1 MRTAKGPGG
10 LQFDQDG
17 EVSRPPIDERIY
29 EAMLRYLDE
38 APLAGWHRAE
48 ELVDTDNPRFD
59 ALRHMLATSETVEE
73 LQHDRGYPA
82 PLAMLAANLFG
93 LGHEVKN
100 FHGVRSAAEDL
111 FNNFVG
117 SIPAAVMDDPEKIE
131 EMVKMLSYFTP
142 DGKDESDDDYDQGG
156 RVKDDDPPFDMNSLM
171 AGIMRVESS
180 DGVNM
185 MNPTSTATGKYG
197 QLFSE
202 IEDLAELDGITRE
215 QFAEELGLQDQIFGM
230 RAEGLIPGIPG
241 LIDSAFD
248 LTEEYSPQLNSFDY
262 RPAEVAALV
271 NYLGRQG
278 TREYF
283 ASLRDGTDYEVP
295 GTNKTP
301 EEYLEEYNVGVAAH
315 REREGAQQPTRTVDT
330 DFKPIKNNKGGRVVK
345 YNDGGKGPGDPPKNF
360 GVADNLLQVL
370 GTYGKTREEAEQ
382 DPNYEDRLDLT
393 KEEVFDNFM
402 DRYGPNLTSELRKPQ
417 NPNSPFYNPD
427 RNPRRGGLE
436 ELEEQMDKVRVIK
449 EDPARDGKGAY
460 FNTQTDEVYFGP
472 EVSRSSVD
480 RGSVSGEE
488 FTHSIQDPFR
498 EGRGK
503 YGNRRPF
510 DAAIQGLLD
519 SSRETEVDYRTGK
532 QFKLLP
538 DTGVLAPDL
547 GLDDSSYSDLAESL
561 YYGGN
566 TDNPISG
573 RNAEHEL
580 EAMMN
585 TGLLKGI
592 KTGVIP
598 EGTITQDDLS
608 GIVDRYNQGV
618 ANRPNV
624 QMANENFQNSP
635 VMTRDLH
642 PKKEKFWKYDE
653 SGKPS
658 MTKKGKKYYKDKPYQ
673 LRNDLGMED
682 YVSRETFQTNPR
694 HVRNL
699 VALINKDVAGH
710 DPMGR
715 EEMRNLMN
723 YLNQEGYVRPNVE
736 HGDNFLETGNK
747 RYVNDRRNARRA
759 GYAPRGGRDNPYLND

>member
-1 MRTAKGPGG
+1 MRTTKGPSNLMFSGFPG
-10 LQFDQDG
+10 PNLNSDIL
-17 EVSRPPIDERIY
+17 IDYI
-29 EAMLRYLDE
+29 
-38 APLAGWHRAE
+38 
-48 ELVDTDNPRFD
+48 VDTRGGDRSMWQNVADMIAYHETGPQQRMDPRARQITEGGGQGPGRGLFQFEDSTASGSFD
-59 ALRHMLATSETVEE
+59 TAKQRYKNTIDAVR
-73 LQHDRGYPA
+73 DRGYVLELDPEIMA
-82 PLAMLAANLFG
+82 ASNADELTADQQRAIFYANL
-93 LGHEVKN
+93 
-100 FHGVRSAAEDL
+100 
-111 FNNFVG
+111 
-117 SIPAAVMDDPEKIE
+117 I
-131 EMVKMLSYFTP
+131 
-142 DGKDESDDDYDQGG
+142 QG
-156 RVKDDDPPFDMNSLM
+156 P
-171 AGIMRVESS
+171 
-180 DGVNM
+180 
-185 MNPTSTATGKYG
+185 
-197 QLFSE
+197 
-202 IEDLAELDGITRE
+202 
-215 QFAEELGLQDQIFGM
+215 
-230 RAEGLIPGIPG
+230 
-241 LIDSAFD
+241 
-248 LTEEYSPQLNSFDY
+248 
-262 RPAEVAALV
+262 
-271 NYLGRQG
+271 
-278 TREYF
+278 
-283 ASLRDGTDYEVP
+283 ASLRDYAEG
-295 GTNKTP
+295 NMS
-301 EEYLEEYNVGVAAH
+301 LEDLWLKGHKLVEKEGNRGSFRESVSDAQ
-315 REREGAQQPTRTVDT
+315 EREEPIEAVTRE
-330 DFKPIKNNKGGRVVK
+330 KGGRVVK
-345 YNDGGKGPGDPPKNF
+345 YQHGGKHDDDPPENF

-417 NPNSPFYNPD
+417 NPNSPFYDPD

-436 ELEEQMDKVRVIK
+436 DLEEQMDKVRVIK
-449 EDPARDGKGAY
+449 EDPIGPGTGAY
-460 FNTQTDEVYFGP
+460 FNTQTDEVYFSP

-503 YGNRRPF
+503 YGSHSRRPF

-519 SSRETEVDYRTGK
+519 SSREDEVDYRTGK
-532 QFKLLP
+532 KFKLLP
-538 DTGVLAPDL
+538 ETGVLAPDL
-547 GLDDSSYSDLAESL
+547 GLDDSQYSDLAESL

-566 TDNPISG
+566 TQNPVSS

-585 TGLLKGI
+585 TGLLQGI

-598 EGTITQDDLS
+598 EGTITQDDLP

-618 ANRPNV
+618 AERPNV
-624 QMANENFQNSP
+624 QMVNENFQNSP

-642 PKKEKFWKYDE
+642 PKKEKFWQYDE
-653 SGKPS
+653 SGKPT
-658 MTKKGKKYYKDKPYQ
+658 MTKKGKKYYDKHPYQ
-673 LRNDLGMED
+673 LRKDLGMED

-723 YLNQEGYVRPNVE
+723 YLNQEGYVRPDVE
-736 HGDNFLETGNK
+736 YGDNYIETGNK